1 MKWQLE
7 WVGVWVVQKCG
18 LMPWRVE
25 SEETRKR
32 KRGEAKR
39 RRENKCVCAH
49 KK

>member
-1 MKWQLE
+1 MGRG
-7 WVGVWVVQKCG
+7 VGRAEMRSHAVAC
-18 LMPWRVE
+18 VE